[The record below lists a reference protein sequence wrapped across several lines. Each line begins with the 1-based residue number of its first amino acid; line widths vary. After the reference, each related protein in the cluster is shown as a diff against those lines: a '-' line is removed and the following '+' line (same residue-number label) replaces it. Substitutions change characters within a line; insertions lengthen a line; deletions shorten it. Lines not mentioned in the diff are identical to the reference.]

1 MPSALICAERIR
13 LHQPA
18 TDKDSAIRAAGQLLA
33 DSGCIDPAYIDS
45 LLRRETVAN
54 TFLGHGVAIPHGM
67 GEDRHLI
74 RQTGIAVLQFPEGL
88 EWHPGQTTHLVF
100 AIAAQSDE
108 HIALLRRL
116 TRLLNDEVRLHQLF
130 TTQNAE
136 DIVTALSSDAPA
148 PAASAP
154 GTDLAEQR
162 TLTLE
167 YPSGLHARPA
177 AQWVETARR
186 FAARIQVRHGDE
198 TADAKNLVALL
209 QLGLAAG
216 ARLTLSAEGSDAG
229 AALDALQQTI
239 RGLTAQEHAQAARD
253 TQAARTR
260 QTAHGWQADT
270 ALPAIGGIAAS
281 PGLAIGTVH
290 VLQHGAATVPDH
302 PVALTTG
309 GDLLDRALA
318 TTRAELAALARD
330 TAARLG
336 EAEAGIFKAH
346 AELLGDTDLMT
357 LTCQAMVE
365 GHGVAWS
372 WHQAV
377 ERLAERLAALG
388 NPLLAAR
395 AADLRDVGRRVL
407 GHIDPTL
414 RTAAQ
419 ALPDTPCILVAADL
433 SPSDTAALDTQRI
446 IGIVTAQGG
455 PTSHTAILTRT
466 LGIPAVVA
474 AGPAVLDVAPGTQA
488 IVDGTGG
495 RLVLDPDA
503 ASIASARAWL
513 QDEAAR
519 TQREQA
525 ERGQPART
533 RDGHTVEIAANVN
546 LPAQA
551 TEALALGAEGV
562 GLMRT
567 EFLFLERDH
576 TPDEDAQY
584 AVYADMLRALDGRPL
599 IVRTLDI
606 GGDKQVPHL
615 NLPREENPFLGVR
628 GARLL
633 LRRPDLME
641 PQLRALYRA
650 ARDAG
655 DAGDGGGDG
664 SALSIMFP
672 MITALDEVIALRAA
686 CERIRAEVGAPAVP
700 LGIMVEVPA
709 AALLADRLAEHV
721 DFFSIGTNDLTQY
734 TLAIDRQHPDLAAE
748 ADSLHPAVL
757 RLIRQ
762 TVEGAAQHGRWV
774 GVCGGLAG
782 DPFGALLLTGLGVHE
797 LSMSPRDIAAVKA
810 RLRETHFTALSALA
824 DRALACASA
833 ADVRALETTLPAQTT
848 GKEMAA
854 V

>member
-1 MPSALICAERIR
+1 MPSPLICAERIR
-13 LHQPA
+13 LQQRA
-18 TDKDSAIRAAGQLLA
+18 TDKTSAIRAAGRLLA
-33 DSGCIDPAYIDS
+33 DTGCIDPAYIDS

-74 RQTGIAVLQFPEGL
+74 RQTGIAVLQFPDGL

-108 HIALLRRL
+108 HITLLRRL
-116 TRLLNDEVRLHQLF
+116 TRLLNDDARLRQLF
-130 TTQNAE
+130 ATQRAE
-136 DIVTALSSDAPA
+136 DIVAALSQDAPA

-154 GTDLAEQR
+154 GGDLAER
-162 TLTLE
+162 LALTLD

-186 FAARIQVRHGDE
+186 FAARVQVRHGAE

-216 ARLTLSAEGSDAG
+216 AALTLSAEGPDAR
-229 AALDALQQTI
+229 AALTALQHTI
-239 RGLTAQEHAQAARD
+239 RSLTAQERAQAARD

-260 QTAHGWQADT
+260 QIARGWQPAAD
-270 ALPAIGGIAAS
+270 LPAIGGIGAS

-290 VLQHGAATVPDH
+290 VMQPGVSTVPDH
-302 PVALTTG
+302 PVPLAAG

-318 TTRAELAALARD
+318 DTRAELAELARD

-336 EAEAGIFKAH
+336 EAEAGIFKAQ

-372 WHQAV
+372 WHHAV

-407 GHIDPTL
+407 GHLDPAL
-414 RTAAQ
+414 RGTAQ
-419 ALPDTPCILVAADL
+419 ALPDGPCILVAQDL
-433 SPSDTAALDTQRI
+433 SPSDTAALDTRRI
-446 IGIVTAQGG
+446 AGIVTAQGG

-474 AGPAVLDVAPGTQA
+474 AGPAVLDVASGTQA
-488 IVDGTGG
+488 IVDGSSGQ
-495 RLVLDPDA
+495 LYLDPDA
-503 ASIASARAWL
+503 AAVASAEAWL
-513 QDEAAR
+513 REDAAR
-519 TQREQA
+519 AQREQA
-525 ERGQPART
+525 ERGLPART
-533 RDGHTVEIAANVN
+533 RDGHAVEIAANVN

-551 TEALALGAEGV
+551 IEAVTLGAEGV

-576 TPDEDAQY
+576 APDEDAQHE
-584 AVYADMLRALDGRPL
+584 VYAAMLAALGGRPL

-606 GGDKQVPHL
+606 GGDKQVPYL
-615 NLPREENPFLGVR
+615 NLPKEENPFLGVR

-633 LRRPDLME
+633 LRRPDLLE

-650 ARDAG
+650 AC
-655 DAGDGGGDG
+655 GGGP
-664 SALSIMFP
+664 LSIMFP
-672 MITALDEVIALRAA
+672 MITSLDEVIALRAA
-686 CERIRAEVGAPAVP
+686 CERIRAELGAPAVP

-709 AALLADRLAEHV
+709 AALLADQLAEHV

-757 RLIRQ
+757 RLIQ
-762 TVEGAAQHGRWV
+762 LTVQGAARRGRWV

-797 LSMSPRDIAAVKA
+797 LSMSPRDIPAVKA
-810 RLRETHFTALSALA
+810 RLRDAHVGQLTELA
-824 DRALACASA
+824 GQALACASA
-833 ADVRALETTLPAQTT
+833 EDVRALEATLPAHRAGT
-848 GKEMAA
+848 EMAA
-854 V
+854 A

>member
-1 MPSALICAERIR
+1 MATALICAERIR
-13 LHQPA
+13 LQQRA
-18 TDKDSAIRAAGQLLA
+18 TNKEGAIRAAGQLLA

-74 RQTGIAVLQFPEGL
+74 RQTGIAVLQFPDGL

-108 HIALLRRL
+108 HIVLLRRL
-116 TRLLNDEVRLHQLF
+116 TRLLNDDARLRQLF
-130 TTQNAE
+130 TTQDAE
-136 DIVTALSSDAPA
+136 DIVAALSSDAPA

-162 TLTLE
+162 ALTLE

-209 QLGLAAG
+209 QLGLAVG
-216 ARLTLSAEGSDAG
+216 AKLTLSAQGADAG

-239 RGLTAQEHAQAARD
+239 RGLVAQERAQAVRD
-253 TQAARTR
+253 AQAARTR
-260 QTAHGWQADT
+260 QSAHGWQADV
-270 ALPAIGGIAAS
+270 ALPAIGGIGAS
-281 PGLAIGTVH
+281 PGLAIGPVH
-290 VLQHGAATVPDH
+290 VLQHGAAAVPDH

-309 GDLLDRALA
+309 GDLLDKALA
-318 TTRAELAALARD
+318 DTRAELAALAQD

-336 EAEAGIFKAH
+336 EAEAGIFKAQ

-372 WHQAV
+372 WHHAV

-407 GHIDPTL
+407 GHLDPSL

-419 ALPDTPCILVAADL
+419 TLPDTPCILVAADL
-433 SPSDTAALDTQRI
+433 SPSDTAALDTRRI
-446 IGIVTAQGG
+446 LGIVTAQGG

-503 ASIASARAWL
+503 ASIASARRWL
-513 QDEAAR
+513 DEEAAR
-519 TQREQA
+519 AQREQA
-525 ERGQPART
+525 ERSLPART
-533 RDGHTVEIAANVN
+533 RDGYTVEIAANVN

-551 TEALALGAEGV
+551 AEAITLGAEGV

-576 TPDEDAQY
+576 TPDEDTQY
-584 AVYADMLRALDGRPL
+584 AVYADMLKALDGRPL

-615 NLPREENPFLGVR
+615 NLPTEENPFLGVR

-655 DAGDGGGDG
+655 SGN
-664 SALSIMFP
+664 ALSIMFP
-672 MITALDEVIALRAA
+672 MITSMDEVMALRAA

-757 RLIRQ
+757 RLIQQ
-762 TVEGAAQHGRWV
+762 TVQGAQRHNRWV

-782 DPFGALLLTGLGVHE
+782 DPFGALLLGGLGVNE
-797 LSMSPRDIAAVKA
+797 LSMSPRDIPAVKA
-810 RLRETHFTALSALA
+810 RLRAAERSALA
-824 DRALACASA
+824 ELAGRALACASA
-833 ADVRALETTLPAQTT
+833 QEVRTLESALAVAAN
-848 GKEMAA
+848 GKELVTA
-854 V
+854 

>member
-1 MPSALICAERIR
+1 M
-13 LHQPA
+13 
-18 TDKDSAIRAAGQLLA
+18 
-33 DSGCIDPAYIDS
+33 
-45 LLRRETVAN
+45 AN

-74 RQTGIAVLQFPEGL
+74 RQTGIAVLQFPDGL

-108 HIALLRRL
+108 HITLLRRL
-116 TRLLNDEVRLHQLF
+116 TRLLNDDARLRQLF
-130 TTQNAE
+130 STQRAE
-136 DIVTALSSDAPA
+136 DIVAALSQDAPA

-154 GTDLAEQR
+154 GGDLAER
-162 TLTLE
+162 LALTLD

-186 FAARIQVRHGDE
+186 FAARVQVRHGAE

-216 ARLTLSAEGSDAG
+216 AALTLSAEGPDAR
-229 AALDALQQTI
+229 AALTALQHTI
-239 RGLTAQEHAQAARD
+239 RSLTAQECAQAARD

-260 QTAHGWQADT
+260 QIARGWQPAAD
-270 ALPAIGGIAAS
+270 LPAIGGIGAS

-290 VLQHGAATVPDH
+290 VMQPGVSAIPDH
-302 PVALTTG
+302 PVPLATG

-318 TTRAELAALARD
+318 DTRAELAALARD

-336 EAEAGIFKAH
+336 EAEAGIFKAQ

-372 WHQAV
+372 WHHAV

-407 GHIDPTL
+407 GHLDPAL
-414 RTAAQ
+414 RGTAQ
-419 ALPDTPCILVAADL
+419 ALPDGPCILVAQDL
-433 SPSDTAALDTQRI
+433 SPSDTAALDTRRI
-446 IGIVTAQGG
+446 AGIVTAQGG

-474 AGPAVLDVAPGTQA
+474 AGPAVLDVASGTQA
-488 IVDGTGG
+488 IVDGSGG
-495 RLVLDPDA
+495 QLYLDPDA
-503 ASIASARAWL
+503 AAVAGAEAWLREDAARA
-513 QDEAAR
+513 
-519 TQREQA
+519 QREQA
-525 ERGQPART
+525 ERGLPART
-533 RDGHTVEIAANVN
+533 RDGHAVEIAANVN

-551 TEALALGAEGV
+551 IEAVTLGAEGV

-576 TPDEDAQY
+576 APDEDAQHE
-584 AVYADMLRALDGRPL
+584 VYAAMLGALGGRPL

-615 NLPREENPFLGVR
+615 NLPKEENPFLGVR

-650 ARDAG
+650 AC
-655 DAGDGGGDG
+655 GGGP
-664 SALSIMFP
+664 LSIMFP
-672 MITALDEVIALRAA
+672 MITSLGEVIALRAA
-686 CERIRAEVGAPAVP
+686 CERIRAELDAPAVP

-709 AALLADRLAEHV
+709 AALLADQLAEHV

-757 RLIRQ
+757 RLIQ
-762 TVEGAAQHGRWV
+762 LTVQGAARHGRWV

-797 LSMSPRDIAAVKA
+797 LSMSPRDIPAVKA
-810 RLRETHFTALSALA
+810 RLRDAHVRQLTELA
-824 DRALACASA
+824 GQALACASA
-833 ADVRALETTLPAQTT
+833 EDVRALEATLPAHRAGT
-848 GKEMAA
+848 EMAA
-854 V
+854 A

>member
-1 MPSALICAERIR
+1 MPSPLICAERIR
-13 LHQPA
+13 LQQRA
-18 TDKDSAIRAAGQLLA
+18 TDKTSAIRAAGRLLA
-33 DSGCIDPAYIDS
+33 DTGCIDPAYIDS

-74 RQTGIAVLQFPEGL
+74 RQTGIAVLQFPDGL

-108 HIALLRRL
+108 HITLLRRL
-116 TRLLNDEVRLHQLF
+116 TRLLNDDARLRQLF
-130 TTQNAE
+130 STQRAE
-136 DIVTALSSDAPA
+136 DIVAALSQDAPA

-154 GTDLAEQR
+154 GGDLAER
-162 TLTLE
+162 LALTLN

-186 FAARIQVRHGDE
+186 FAARVQVRHGAE

-216 ARLTLSAEGSDAG
+216 AALTLSAEGPDAR
-229 AALDALQQTI
+229 AALTALQHTI
-239 RGLTAQEHAQAARD
+239 RSLTAQERAQAARD

-260 QTAHGWQADT
+260 QIARGWQPAAD
-270 ALPAIGGIAAS
+270 LPAIGGIGAS

-290 VLQHGAATVPDH
+290 VMQPGVSAIPDH
-302 PVALTTG
+302 PVPLATG

-318 TTRAELAALARD
+318 DTRAELAALARD

-336 EAEAGIFKAH
+336 EAEAGIFKAQ

-372 WHQAV
+372 WHHAV

-407 GHIDPTL
+407 GHLDPAL
-414 RTAAQ
+414 RGTAQ
-419 ALPDTPCILVAADL
+419 ALPDGPCILVAQDL
-433 SPSDTAALDTQRI
+433 SPSDTAALDTRRI
-446 IGIVTAQGG
+446 AGIVTAQGG

-474 AGPAVLDVAPGTQA
+474 AGPAVLDVASGTQA
-488 IVDGTGG
+488 IVDGSGG
-495 RLVLDPDA
+495 QLYLDPDA
-503 ASIASARAWL
+503 AAVAGAEAWLREDAARA
-513 QDEAAR
+513 
-519 TQREQA
+519 QREQA
-525 ERGQPART
+525 ERGLPART
-533 RDGHTVEIAANVN
+533 RDGHAVEIAANVN

-551 TEALALGAEGV
+551 IEAVTLGAEGV

-576 TPDEDAQY
+576 APDEDAQHE
-584 AVYADMLRALDGRPL
+584 VYAAMLGALGGRPL

-615 NLPREENPFLGVR
+615 NLPKEENPFLGVR

-650 ARDAG
+650 AS
-655 DAGDGGGDG
+655 GGGP
-664 SALSIMFP
+664 LSIMFP
-672 MITALDEVIALRAA
+672 MITSLGEVIALRAA
-686 CERIRAEVGAPAVP
+686 CERIRAELDAPAVP

-709 AALLADRLAEHV
+709 AALLADQLAEHV

-757 RLIRQ
+757 RLIQ
-762 TVEGAAQHGRWV
+762 LTVQGAARHGRWV

-797 LSMSPRDIAAVKA
+797 LSMSPRDIPAVKA
-810 RLRETHFTALSALA
+810 RLRDAHVRQLTELA
-824 DRALACASA
+824 GQALACASA
-833 ADVRALETTLPAQTT
+833 EDVRALEATLPAHRAGT
-848 GKEMAA
+848 EMAA
-854 V
+854 A

>member
-1 MPSALICAERIR
+1 MPSPLICAERIR
-13 LHQPA
+13 LQQRA
-18 TDKDSAIRAAGQLLA
+18 TDKTGAIRAAGQLLA
-33 DSGCIDPAYIDS
+33 DTGCIDPAYIDS

-74 RQTGIAVLQFPEGL
+74 RQTGIAVLQFPDGL
-88 EWHPGQTTHLVF
+88 EWHPGQTTYLVF

-108 HIALLRRL
+108 HITLLRRL
-116 TRLLNDEVRLHQLF
+116 TRLLNDDARLRQLF
-130 TTQNAE
+130 STQRAE
-136 DIVTALSSDAPA
+136 DIVAALSQDAPA

-154 GTDLAEQR
+154 GGDLAEQL
-162 TLTLE
+162 TLTLD

-186 FAARIQVRHGDE
+186 FAARVRVRHGAE

-216 ARLTLSAEGSDAG
+216 AALTLSAEGPDAR
-229 AALDALQQTI
+229 AALEALQHTI
-239 RGLTAQEHAQAARD
+239 RNLTAQERAQATRD

-260 QTAHGWQADT
+260 QVARSWQPAAD
-270 ALPAIGGIAAS
+270 LPAIGGIGAS

-290 VLQHGAATVPDH
+290 VMQPGISAVPDH
-302 PVALTTG
+302 PVPLAAG

-318 TTRAELAALARD
+318 GTHAELAALARD

-336 EAEAGIFKAH
+336 DAEAGIFKAQ

-372 WHQAV
+372 WHHAV

-407 GHIDPTL
+407 GHLDPAL
-414 RTAAQ
+414 RGAAQ
-419 ALPDTPCILVAADL
+419 TLPDGPCILVAQDL
-433 SPSDTAALDTQRI
+433 SPSDTAALDTRRI
-446 IGIVTAQGG
+446 AGIVTAQGG

-474 AGPAVLDVAPGTQA
+474 AGPAVLDVASGTQA
-488 IVDGTGG
+488 IVDGIGG
-495 RLVLDPDA
+495 QLYLDPDA
-503 ASIASARAWL
+503 ASIAGANDWL
-513 QDEAAR
+513 REEAAR
-519 TQREQA
+519 AQREQA
-525 ERGQPART
+525 ERGLPART

-546 LPAQA
+546 QPAQA
-551 TEALALGAEGV
+551 VEAVTLGAEGV

-576 TPDEDAQY
+576 APDEGEQY
-584 AVYADMLRALDGRPL
+584 DVYAAMLDALGGRPL
-599 IVRTLDI
+599 IVRALDI

-615 NLPREENPFLGVR
+615 DLPKEENPFLGVR

-650 ARDAG
+650 A
-655 DAGDGGGDG
+655 G
-664 SALSIMFP
+664 SGRPLSIMFP
-672 MITALDEVIALRAA
+672 MITSLDEVIALRAA
-686 CERIRAEVGAPAVP
+686 CERIRAELGAPAVP
-700 LGIMVEVPA
+700 LGIMVEVPS

-757 RLIRQ
+757 RLIQ
-762 TVEGAAQHGRWV
+762 LTVQGAARHGRWV

-797 LSMSPRDIAAVKA
+797 LSMSPRDIPAVKA
-810 RLRETHFTALSALA
+810 RLREAHVRQLTELA
-824 DRALACASA
+824 GQALACASA
-833 ADVRALETTLPAQTT
+833 EDVRALEATLPAHRT
-848 GKEMAA
+848 GKEMAVA
-854 V
+854 

>member
-1 MPSALICAERIR
+1 MPSPLICAERIR
-13 LHQPA
+13 LQQRA
-18 TDKDSAIRAAGQLLA
+18 TDKTSAIRAAGRLLA
-33 DSGCIDPAYIDS
+33 DTGCIDPAYIDS

-74 RQTGIAVLQFPEGL
+74 RQTGIAVLQFPDGL

-108 HIALLRRL
+108 HITLLRRL
-116 TRLLNDEVRLHQLF
+116 TRLLNDDARLRQLF
-130 TTQNAE
+130 STQRAE
-136 DIVTALSSDAPA
+136 DIVAALSQDAPA

-154 GTDLAEQR
+154 GGDLAER
-162 TLTLE
+162 LALTLD

-186 FAARIQVRHGDE
+186 FAARVQVRHGAE

-216 ARLTLSAEGSDAG
+216 AALTLSAEGPDAR
-229 AALDALQQTI
+229 AALTALQHTI
-239 RGLTAQEHAQAARD
+239 RSLTAQERAQAARD

-260 QTAHGWQADT
+260 QIARGWQPAAD
-270 ALPAIGGIAAS
+270 LPAIGGIGAS

-290 VLQHGAATVPDH
+290 VMQPGVSAIPDH
-302 PVALTTG
+302 PVPLATG

-318 TTRAELAALARD
+318 DTRAELAALARD

-336 EAEAGIFKAH
+336 EAEAGIFKAQ

-372 WHQAV
+372 WHHAV

-407 GHIDPTL
+407 GHLDPAL
-414 RTAAQ
+414 RGTAQ
-419 ALPDTPCILVAADL
+419 ALPDGPCILVAQDL
-433 SPSDTAALDTQRI
+433 SPSDTAALDTRRI
-446 IGIVTAQGG
+446 AGIVTAQGG

-466 LGIPAVVA
+466 RGIPAVVA
-474 AGPAVLDVAPGTQA
+474 AGPAVLDVASGTQA
-488 IVDGTGG
+488 IVDGSGG
-495 RLVLDPDA
+495 QLYLDPDA
-503 ASIASARAWL
+503 AAVAGAEAWLREDAARA
-513 QDEAAR
+513 
-519 TQREQA
+519 QREQA
-525 ERGQPART
+525 ERGLPART
-533 RDGHTVEIAANVN
+533 RDGHAVEIAANVN

-551 TEALALGAEGV
+551 IEAVTLGAEGV

-576 TPDEDAQY
+576 APDEDAQHE
-584 AVYADMLRALDGRPL
+584 VYAAMLGALGGRPL

-615 NLPREENPFLGVR
+615 NLPKEENPFLGVR

-650 ARDAG
+650 AC
-655 DAGDGGGDG
+655 GGGP
-664 SALSIMFP
+664 LSIMFP
-672 MITALDEVIALRAA
+672 MITSLGEVIALRAA
-686 CERIRAEVGAPAVP
+686 CERIRAELDAPAVP

-709 AALLADRLAEHV
+709 AALLADQLAEHV

-757 RLIRQ
+757 RLIQ
-762 TVEGAAQHGRWV
+762 LTVQGAARHGRWV

-797 LSMSPRDIAAVKA
+797 LSMSPRDIPAVKA
-810 RLRETHFTALSALA
+810 RLRDAHVRQLTELA
-824 DRALACASA
+824 GQALACASA
-833 ADVRALETTLPAQTT
+833 EDVRALEATLPAHRAGT
-848 GKEMAA
+848 EMAA
-854 V
+854 A

>member
-1 MPSALICAERIR
+1 MPSPLICAERIR
-13 LHQPA
+13 LQQRA
-18 TDKDSAIRAAGQLLA
+18 TDKTSAIRAAGRLLA
-33 DSGCIDPAYIDS
+33 DTGCIDPAYIDS

-67 GEDRHLI
+67 SEDRHLI
-74 RQTGIAVLQFPEGL
+74 RQTGIAVLQFPDGL

-108 HIALLRRL
+108 HITLLRRL
-116 TRLLNDEVRLHQLF
+116 TRLLNDDARLHQLF
-130 TTQNAE
+130 ATQRAE
-136 DIVTALSSDAPA
+136 DIVAALSQDAPA
-148 PAASAP
+148 PAASAL
-154 GTDLAEQR
+154 GGDLAER
-162 TLTLE
+162 LALTLD

-186 FAARIQVRHGDE
+186 FAARVQVRHGAE

-216 ARLTLSAEGSDAG
+216 AALTLSAEGPDAR
-229 AALDALQQTI
+229 AALTALQHTI
-239 RGLTAQEHAQAARD
+239 RSLTAQERAQAARD

-260 QTAHGWQADT
+260 QIARGWQPAAD
-270 ALPAIGGIAAS
+270 LPAIGGIGAS
-281 PGLAIGTVH
+281 PGLAIGIVH
-290 VLQHGAATVPDH
+290 VVQPGVSAVPDH
-302 PVALTTG
+302 PVPLAAG

-318 TTRAELAALARD
+318 DTRAELAELARD

-336 EAEAGIFKAH
+336 EAEAGIFKAQ

-365 GHGVAWS
+365 GRGVAWS
-372 WHQAV
+372 WHHAV

-407 GHIDPTL
+407 GHLDPAL
-414 RTAAQ
+414 RGTAQ
-419 ALPDTPCILVAADL
+419 ALPDGPCILVAQDL
-433 SPSDTAALDTQRI
+433 SPSDTAALDTRRI
-446 IGIVTAQGG
+446 AGIVTAQGG

-474 AGPAVLDVAPGTQA
+474 AGPAVLDVASGTQA
-488 IVDGTGG
+488 IVDGSSGQ
-495 RLVLDPDA
+495 LYLDPDA
-503 ASIASARAWL
+503 AAVASAEAWL
-513 QDEAAR
+513 REDAAR
-519 TQREQA
+519 AQREQA
-525 ERGQPART
+525 ERGLPART
-533 RDGHTVEIAANVN
+533 RDGHAVEIAANVN

-551 TEALALGAEGV
+551 IEAVTLGAEGV

-576 TPDEDAQY
+576 APDEDAQHE
-584 AVYADMLRALDGRPL
+584 VYAAMLAALGGRPL

-606 GGDKQVPHL
+606 GGDKQVPYL
-615 NLPREENPFLGVR
+615 NLPKEENPFLGVR

-633 LRRPDLME
+633 LRRPDLLE

-650 ARDAG
+650 AC
-655 DAGDGGGDG
+655 GGGP
-664 SALSIMFP
+664 LSIMFP
-672 MITALDEVIALRAA
+672 MITSLDEGIALRAA
-686 CERIRAEVGAPAVP
+686 CERIRAELDAPAVP

-709 AALLADRLAEHV
+709 AALLADQLAEHV

-757 RLIRQ
+757 RLIQ
-762 TVEGAAQHGRWV
+762 LTVQGAARRGRWV

-797 LSMSPRDIAAVKA
+797 LSMSPRDIPAVKA
-810 RLRETHFTALSALA
+810 RLRDAHVGQLTELA
-824 DRALACASA
+824 GQALACASA
-833 ADVRALETTLPAQTT
+833 EDVRALEATLPAHRAGT
-848 GKEMAA
+848 EMAA
-854 V
+854 A

>member
-1 MPSALICAERIR
+1 MPSPLICAERIR
-13 LHQPA
+13 LQQRA
-18 TDKDSAIRAAGQLLA
+18 TDKTSAIRAAGRLLA
-33 DSGCIDPAYIDS
+33 DTGCIDPAYIDS

-74 RQTGIAVLQFPEGL
+74 RQTGIAVLQFPDGL

-108 HIALLRRL
+108 HITLLRRL
-116 TRLLNDEVRLHQLF
+116 TRLLNDDARLRQLF
-130 TTQNAE
+130 ATQRAE
-136 DIVTALSSDAPA
+136 DIVAALSQDAPA

-154 GTDLAEQR
+154 GGDLAER
-162 TLTLE
+162 LALTLD

-186 FAARIQVRHGDE
+186 FAARVQVRHGAE

-216 ARLTLSAEGSDAG
+216 AALTLSAEGPDAR
-229 AALDALQQTI
+229 AALTALQHTI
-239 RGLTAQEHAQAARD
+239 RSLTAQERAQAARD

-260 QTAHGWQADT
+260 QIARGWQPAAD
-270 ALPAIGGIAAS
+270 LPAIGGIGAS

-290 VLQHGAATVPDH
+290 VMQPGVSAVPDH
-302 PVALTTG
+302 PVPLAAG

-318 TTRAELAALARD
+318 DTRAELAELARD

-336 EAEAGIFKAH
+336 EAEAGIFKAQ

-372 WHQAV
+372 WHHAV

-407 GHIDPTL
+407 GHLDPAL
-414 RTAAQ
+414 RGTAQ
-419 ALPDTPCILVAADL
+419 ALPDGPCILVAQDL
-433 SPSDTAALDTQRI
+433 SPSDTAALDTRRI
-446 IGIVTAQGG
+446 AGIVTAQGG

-474 AGPAVLDVAPGTQA
+474 AGPAVLDVASGTQA
-488 IVDGTGG
+488 IVDGSGG
-495 RLVLDPDA
+495 QLYLDPDA
-503 ASIASARAWL
+503 AAIAGAEAWLREDAARA
-513 QDEAAR
+513 
-519 TQREQA
+519 QREQA
-525 ERGQPART
+525 ERGLPART
-533 RDGHTVEIAANVN
+533 RDGHAVEIAANVN

-551 TEALALGAEGV
+551 IEAVTLGAEGV

-576 TPDEDAQY
+576 APDEDAQHE
-584 AVYADMLRALDGRPL
+584 VYAAMLAALGGRPL

-606 GGDKQVPHL
+606 GGDKQVPYL
-615 NLPREENPFLGVR
+615 NLPKEENPFLGVR

-633 LRRPDLME
+633 LRRPDLLE

-650 ARDAG
+650 AC
-655 DAGDGGGDG
+655 GGGP
-664 SALSIMFP
+664 LSIMFP
-672 MITALDEVIALRAA
+672 MITSLDEVIALRAA
-686 CERIRAEVGAPAVP
+686 CERIRAELGAPAVP

-709 AALLADRLAEHV
+709 AALLADQLAEHV

-757 RLIRQ
+757 RLIQ
-762 TVEGAAQHGRWV
+762 LTVQGAARHGRWV

-797 LSMSPRDIAAVKA
+797 LSMSPRDIPAVKA
-810 RLRETHFTALSALA
+810 RLRDAHVGQLTELA
-824 DRALACASA
+824 GRALACASA
-833 ADVRALETTLPAQTT
+833 EDVRALEATLPAHRAGT
-848 GKEMAA
+848 EMAA
-854 V
+854 A

>member
-1 MPSALICAERIR
+1 MPSPLICAERIR
-13 LHQPA
+13 LQQRA
-18 TDKDSAIRAAGQLLA
+18 TDKTSAIRAAGRLLA
-33 DSGCIDPAYIDS
+33 DTGCIDPAYIDS

-74 RQTGIAVLQFPEGL
+74 RQTGIAVLQFPDGL

-108 HIALLRRL
+108 HITLLRRL
-116 TRLLNDEVRLHQLF
+116 TRLLNDDARLRQLF
-130 TTQNAE
+130 ATQRAE
-136 DIVTALSSDAPA
+136 DIVAALSQDAPA
-148 PAASAP
+148 PAASTP
-154 GTDLAEQR
+154 GGDLAER
-162 TLTLE
+162 LALTLD

-186 FAARIQVRHGDE
+186 FAARVQVRHGAE

-216 ARLTLSAEGSDAG
+216 AALTLSAEGPDAR
-229 AALDALQQTI
+229 AALTALQHTI
-239 RGLTAQEHAQAARD
+239 RSLTAQERAQAARD

-260 QTAHGWQADT
+260 QIARGWQPAAD
-270 ALPAIGGIAAS
+270 LPAIGGIGAS
-281 PGLAIGTVH
+281 PGLAIGIVH
-290 VLQHGAATVPDH
+290 VVQPGVSAVPDH
-302 PVALTTG
+302 PVPLAAG

-318 TTRAELAALARD
+318 DTRAELAALARD

-336 EAEAGIFKAH
+336 EAEAGIFKAQ

-372 WHQAV
+372 WHHAV

-407 GHIDPTL
+407 GHLDPAL
-414 RTAAQ
+414 RGTAQ
-419 ALPDTPCILVAADL
+419 ALPDGPCILVAQDL
-433 SPSDTAALDTQRI
+433 SPSDTAALDTRRI
-446 IGIVTAQGG
+446 AGIVTAQGG

-474 AGPAVLDVAPGTQA
+474 AGPAVLDVASGTQA
-488 IVDGTGG
+488 IVDGSSGQ
-495 RLVLDPDA
+495 LYLDPDA
-503 ASIASARAWL
+503 AAVAGAEAWLREDAARA
-513 QDEAAR
+513 
-519 TQREQA
+519 QREQA
-525 ERGQPART
+525 ERGLPART
-533 RDGHTVEIAANVN
+533 RDGHAVEIAANVN

-551 TEALALGAEGV
+551 IEAVTLGAEGV

-576 TPDEDAQY
+576 APDEDAQHE
-584 AVYADMLRALDGRPL
+584 VYAAMLAALGGRPL

-606 GGDKQVPHL
+606 GGDKQVPYL
-615 NLPREENPFLGVR
+615 NLPKEENPFLGVR

-633 LRRPDLME
+633 LRRPDLLE
-641 PQLRALYRA
+641 PQLRSLYRA
-650 ARDAG
+650 AC
-655 DAGDGGGDG
+655 GGGP
-664 SALSIMFP
+664 LSIMFP
-672 MITALDEVIALRAA
+672 MITSLDEVIALRAA
-686 CERIRAEVGAPAVP
+686 CERIRAELGAPAVP

-709 AALLADRLAEHV
+709 AALLADQLAEHV

-757 RLIRQ
+757 RLIQ
-762 TVEGAAQHGRWV
+762 LTVQGAARHGRWV

-797 LSMSPRDIAAVKA
+797 LSMSPRDIPAVKA
-810 RLRETHFTALSALA
+810 RLRDAHVGQLTELA
-824 DRALACASA
+824 GQALACASA
-833 ADVRALETTLPAQTT
+833 EDVRALEATLPAHRAGT
-848 GKEMAA
+848 EMAA
-854 V
+854 A

>member
-1 MPSALICAERIR
+1 MPSPLICAERIR
-13 LHQPA
+13 LQQRA
-18 TDKDSAIRAAGQLLA
+18 TDKTSAIRAAGRLLA
-33 DSGCIDPAYIDS
+33 DTGCIDPAYIDS

-74 RQTGIAVLQFPEGL
+74 RQTGIAVLQFPDGL

-108 HIALLRRL
+108 HITLLRRL
-116 TRLLNDEVRLHQLF
+116 TRLLNDDARLRQLF
-130 TTQNAE
+130 STQRAE
-136 DIVTALSSDAPA
+136 DIVAALSQDAPA

-154 GTDLAEQR
+154 GGDLAER
-162 TLTLE
+162 LALTLD

-186 FAARIQVRHGDE
+186 FAARVQVRHGAE

-216 ARLTLSAEGSDAG
+216 AALTLSAEGPDAR
-229 AALDALQQTI
+229 AALTALQHTI
-239 RGLTAQEHAQAARD
+239 RSLTAQERAQAARD

-260 QTAHGWQADT
+260 QIARGWQPAAD
-270 ALPAIGGIAAS
+270 LPAIGGIGAS

-290 VLQHGAATVPDH
+290 VMQPGVSAIPDH
-302 PVALTTG
+302 PVPLATG

-318 TTRAELAALARD
+318 DTRAELAALARD

-336 EAEAGIFKAH
+336 EAEAGIFKAQ

-372 WHQAV
+372 WHHAV
-377 ERLAERLAALG
+377 ERLAERLAALD

-407 GHIDPTL
+407 GHLDPAL
-414 RTAAQ
+414 RGTAQ
-419 ALPDTPCILVAADL
+419 ALPDGPCILVAQDL
-433 SPSDTAALDTQRI
+433 SPSDTAALDTRRI
-446 IGIVTAQGG
+446 AGIVTAQGG

-474 AGPAVLDVAPGTQA
+474 AGPAVLDVASGTQA
-488 IVDGTGG
+488 IVDGSGG
-495 RLVLDPDA
+495 QLYLDPDA
-503 ASIASARAWL
+503 AAVAGAEAWLREDAARA
-513 QDEAAR
+513 
-519 TQREQA
+519 QREQA
-525 ERGQPART
+525 ERGLPART
-533 RDGHTVEIAANVN
+533 RDGHAVEIAANVN

-551 TEALALGAEGV
+551 IEAVTLGAEGV

-576 TPDEDAQY
+576 APDEDAQHE
-584 AVYADMLRALDGRPL
+584 VYAAMLGALGGRPL

-615 NLPREENPFLGVR
+615 NLPKEENPFLGVR

-650 ARDAG
+650 AC
-655 DAGDGGGDG
+655 GGGP
-664 SALSIMFP
+664 LSIMFP
-672 MITALDEVIALRAA
+672 MITSLGEVIALRAA
-686 CERIRAEVGAPAVP
+686 CERIRAELDAPAVP

-709 AALLADRLAEHV
+709 AALLADQLAEHV

-757 RLIRQ
+757 RLIQ
-762 TVEGAAQHGRWV
+762 LTVQGAARHGRWV

-797 LSMSPRDIAAVKA
+797 LSMSPRDIPAVKA
-810 RLRETHFTALSALA
+810 RLRDAHVRQLTELA
-824 DRALACASA
+824 GQALACASA
-833 ADVRALETTLPAQTT
+833 EDVRALEATLPAHRAGT
-848 GKEMAA
+848 EMAA
-854 V
+854 A

>member
-1 MPSALICAERIR
+1 MASALICAERIR
-13 LHQPA
+13 LQQRA
-18 TDKDSAIRAAGQLLA
+18 TDKESAIRAAGQLLA
-33 DSGCIDPAYIDS
+33 DAGCIDPAYIDS

-74 RQTGIAVLQFPEGL
+74 RQTGIAVLQFPDGL

-108 HIALLRRL
+108 HITLLRRL
-116 TRLLNDEVRLHQLF
+116 TRLLNDDARLRQLF

-136 DIVTALSSDAPA
+136 ELVAALSSDAPA
-148 PAASAP
+148 PAAGTP

-186 FAARIQVRHGDE
+186 FAARVQVRHGDE

-216 ARLTLSAEGSDAG
+216 TKLSLSAEGPDAG
-229 AALDALQQTI
+229 AALDALLQTI
-239 RGLTAQEHAQAARD
+239 RGLTAQERAQAARD

-260 QTAHGWQADT
+260 QTAHGWQADA

-281 PGLAIGTVH
+281 PGLAIGPIH
-290 VLQHGAATVPDH
+290 VLQHGASTVPDH

-309 GDLLDRALA
+309 GDLLDQALA
-318 TTRAELAALARD
+318 STRAELEALARD

-336 EAEAGIFKAH
+336 EAEAGIFKAQ

-377 ERLAERLAALG
+377 ERLAERLGALG

-407 GHIDPTL
+407 GHIDPSL
-414 RTAAQ
+414 RSAAQ
-419 ALPDTPCILVAADL
+419 TLPDTPCILVAADL
-433 SPSDTAALDTQRI
+433 SPSDTAALDTRRI

-474 AGPAVLDVAPGTQA
+474 AGPAVLDVATGTQA
-488 IVDGTGG
+488 IIDGTGG
-495 RLVLDPDA
+495 RLVLDPDD

-513 QDEAAR
+513 QEDAAR
-519 TQREQA
+519 TQREEA
-525 ERGQPART
+525 ERGLPART

-551 TEALALGAEGV
+551 VEALTLGAEGV

-576 TPDEDAQY
+576 APDEDTQY
-584 AVYADMLRALDGRPL
+584 AVYADMLKALGGRPL

-615 NLPREENPFLGVR
+615 NLPTEENPFLGVR

-655 DAGDGGGDG
+655 NTGD
-664 SALSIMFP
+664 SAALSIMFP
-672 MITALDEVIALRAA
+672 MITSLEEVTALRAA
-686 CERIRAEVGAPAVP
+686 CERIRAELDAPAVP

-748 ADSLHPAVL
+748 ADSLHPSVL
-757 RLIRQ
+757 RLIQQ
-762 TVEGAAQHGRWV
+762 TVQGAARHGRWV

-797 LSMSPRDIAAVKA
+797 LSMSPRDIAPVKA
-810 RLRETHFTALSALA
+810 RLREAHARALSQLA
-824 DRALACASA
+824 ERALACASA
-833 ADVRALETTLPAQTT
+833 QEVRALETAFPMQA
-848 GKEMAA
+848 GGEEKAA
-854 V
+854 

>member
-1 MPSALICAERIR
+1 MPSPLICAERIR
-13 LHQPA
+13 LQQRA
-18 TDKDSAIRAAGQLLA
+18 TDKTGAIRAAGQLLA
-33 DSGCIDPAYIDS
+33 DTGCIDPAYIDS

-74 RQTGIAVLQFPEGL
+74 RQTGIAVLQFPDGL

-108 HIALLRRL
+108 HITLLRRL
-116 TRLLNDEVRLHQLF
+116 TRLLNDDARLRQLF
-130 TTQNAE
+130 STQRAE
-136 DIVTALSSDAPA
+136 DIVAALSQDAPA

-154 GTDLAEQR
+154 GGDLAEQL
-162 TLTLE
+162 TLTLD

-186 FAARIQVRHGDE
+186 FAARVRVRHGAE

-216 ARLTLSAEGSDAG
+216 AALTLSAEGPDAR
-229 AALDALQQTI
+229 AALEALQHTI
-239 RGLTAQEHAQAARD
+239 RNLTAQERAQATRD

-260 QTAHGWQADT
+260 QVARSWQPAAD
-270 ALPAIGGIAAS
+270 LPAIGGIGAS

-290 VLQHGAATVPDH
+290 VMQPGISAVPDH
-302 PVALTTG
+302 PVPLAAG

-318 TTRAELAALARD
+318 GTHAELAALARD

-336 EAEAGIFKAH
+336 DAEAGIFKAQ

-372 WHQAV
+372 WHHAV

-407 GHIDPTL
+407 GHLDPAL
-414 RTAAQ
+414 RGAAQ
-419 ALPDTPCILVAADL
+419 TLPDGPCILVAQDL
-433 SPSDTAALDTQRI
+433 SPSDTAALDTRRI
-446 IGIVTAQGG
+446 AGIVTAQGG

-474 AGPAVLDVAPGTQA
+474 AGPAVLDVASGTQA
-488 IVDGTGG
+488 IVDGIGG
-495 RLVLDPDA
+495 QLYLDPDA
-503 ASIASARAWL
+503 ASIAGANDWL
-513 QDEAAR
+513 REEAAR
-519 TQREQA
+519 AQREQA
-525 ERGQPART
+525 ERGLPART

-546 LPAQA
+546 QPAQA
-551 TEALALGAEGV
+551 VEAVTLGAEGV

-576 TPDEDAQY
+576 APDEGEQYDAY
-584 AVYADMLRALDGRPL
+584 AAMLDALGGRPL
-599 IVRTLDI
+599 IVRALDI

-615 NLPREENPFLGVR
+615 DLPKEENPFLGVR

-650 ARDAG
+650 A
-655 DAGDGGGDG
+655 G
-664 SALSIMFP
+664 SGRPLSIMFP
-672 MITALDEVIALRAA
+672 MITSLDEVIALRAA
-686 CERIRAEVGAPAVP
+686 CERIRAELGAPAVP
-700 LGIMVEVPA
+700 LGIMVEVPS

-757 RLIRQ
+757 RLIQ
-762 TVEGAAQHGRWV
+762 LTVQGAARHGRWV

-797 LSMSPRDIAAVKA
+797 LSMSPRDIPAVKA
-810 RLRETHFTALSALA
+810 RLREAHVRQLTELA
-824 DRALACASA
+824 GQALACASA
-833 ADVRALETTLPAQTT
+833 EDVRALEATLPAHRT
-848 GKEMAA
+848 GKEMAVA
-854 V
+854 

>member
-1 MPSALICAERIR
+1 MPSPLICAERIR
-13 LHQPA
+13 LQQRA
-18 TDKDSAIRAAGQLLA
+18 TDKTSAIRAAGRLLA
-33 DSGCIDPAYIDS
+33 DTGCIDPAYIDS

-74 RQTGIAVLQFPEGL
+74 RQTGIAVLQFPDGL

-108 HIALLRRL
+108 HITLLRRL
-116 TRLLNDEVRLHQLF
+116 TRLLNDDARLRQLF
-130 TTQNAE
+130 STQRAE
-136 DIVTALSSDAPA
+136 DIVAALSQDAPA

-154 GTDLAEQR
+154 GGDLAER
-162 TLTLE
+162 LTLTLD

-186 FAARIQVRHGDE
+186 FAARVQVRHGAE

-216 ARLTLSAEGSDAG
+216 AALTLSAEGPDAR
-229 AALDALQQTI
+229 AALTALQHTI
-239 RGLTAQEHAQAARD
+239 RSLTAQERAQAARD

-260 QTAHGWQADT
+260 QIARGWQPAAD
-270 ALPAIGGIAAS
+270 LPAIGGIGAS

-290 VLQHGAATVPDH
+290 VMQPGVSAIPDH
-302 PVALTTG
+302 PVPLATG

-318 TTRAELAALARD
+318 DTRAELAALARD

-336 EAEAGIFKAH
+336 EAEAGIFKAQ

-372 WHQAV
+372 WHHAV

-407 GHIDPTL
+407 GHLDPAL
-414 RTAAQ
+414 RGTAQ
-419 ALPDTPCILVAADL
+419 ALPDGPCILVAQDL
-433 SPSDTAALDTQRI
+433 SPSDTAALDTRRI
-446 IGIVTAQGG
+446 AGIVTAQGG
-455 PTSHTAILTRT
+455 PSSHTAILTRT

-474 AGPAVLDVAPGTQA
+474 AGPAVLDVASGTQA
-488 IVDGTGG
+488 IVDGSGG
-495 RLVLDPDA
+495 QLYLDPDA
-503 ASIASARAWL
+503 AAVAGAEAWL
-513 QDEAAR
+513 QEDAAR
-519 TQREQA
+519 AQREQA
-525 ERGQPART
+525 ERGLPART
-533 RDGHTVEIAANVN
+533 RDGHAVEIAANVN

-551 TEALALGAEGV
+551 IEAVTLGAEGV

-576 TPDEDAQY
+576 APDEDAQHE
-584 AVYADMLRALDGRPL
+584 VYAAMLGALGGRPL

-615 NLPREENPFLGVR
+615 NLPKEENPFLGVR

-650 ARDAG
+650 AS
-655 DAGDGGGDG
+655 GGGP
-664 SALSIMFP
+664 LSIMFP
-672 MITALDEVIALRAA
+672 MITSLGEVIALRTA
-686 CERIRAEVGAPAVP
+686 CERIRAELDAPAVP

-709 AALLADRLAEHV
+709 AALLADQLAEHV

-757 RLIRQ
+757 RLIQ
-762 TVEGAAQHGRWV
+762 LTVQGAARHGRWV

-797 LSMSPRDIAAVKA
+797 LSMSPRDIPAVKA
-810 RLRETHFTALSALA
+810 RLRDAHVRQLTELA
-824 DRALACASA
+824 GQALACASA
-833 ADVRALETTLPAQTT
+833 EDVRALEATLPAHRAGT
-848 GKEMAA
+848 EMAA
-854 V
+854 A

>member
-1 MPSALICAERIR
+1 MASALICAERIR
-13 LHQPA
+13 LHQSA
-18 TDKDSAIRAAGQLLA
+18 TDKNSAIRAAGQLLA
-33 DSGCIDPAYIDS
+33 ESGCIDPAYIDS

-88 EWHPGQTTHLVF
+88 EWHPGQITHLVF

-116 TRLLNDEVRLHQLF
+116 TRLLNDEVRLQQLF
-130 TTQNAE
+130 TTHNAE
-136 DIVTALSSDAPA
+136 DIVAALSSDTPA

-162 TLTLE
+162 TLTLD

-177 AQWVETARR
+177 AQWVEAARR
-186 FAARIQVRHGDE
+186 FAARIQIRHGDE

-209 QLGLAAG
+209 QLGVAAG
-216 ARLTLSAEGSDAG
+216 AKLTLSAEGPDAS
-229 AALDALQQTI
+229 AALDALQHTI
-239 RGLTAQEHAQAARD
+239 RSLTTQERAQAARD
-253 TQAARTR
+253 SQAARTR
-260 QTAHGWQADT
+260 QTAHGWQPDA
-270 ALPAIGGIAAS
+270 ALPAIGGIGAS
-281 PGLAIGTVH
+281 PGLAIGTIH
-290 VLQHGAATVPDH
+290 VLQHGAAVVPDH

-309 GDLLDRALA
+309 GDLLDQALA
-318 TTRAELAALARD
+318 ATHAELAALARD

-336 EAEAGIFKAH
+336 DAEAGIFKAQ

-357 LTCQAMVE
+357 LTCQTMVE

-372 WHQAV
+372 WHHAV

-407 GHIDPTL
+407 GHLDPTL
-414 RTAAQ
+414 RSAAQ

-503 ASIASARAWL
+503 ANIASARAWL
-513 QDEAAR
+513 QEDAAR

-551 TEALALGAEGV
+551 TEAIALGAEGV

-584 AVYADMLRALDGRPL
+584 AVYADMLRALDSHPRRPL

-615 NLPREENPFLGVR
+615 NLPKEENPFLGVR

-650 ARDAG
+650 ARDC
-655 DAGDGGGDG
+655 GDG

-672 MITALDEVIALRAA
+672 MIAGLDEVIALRAA

-762 TVEGAAQHGRWV
+762 TVQGAARHDRWV

-797 LSMSPRDIAAVKA
+797 LSMSPRDIAPVKA
-810 RLRETHFTALSALA
+810 RLRETHFSALSALA
-824 DRALACASA
+824 ERALACASA
-833 ADVRALETTLPAQTT
+833 ADVRALEASLPTQATTS
-848 GKEMAA
+848 KEMAA
-854 V
+854 A

>member
-1 MPSALICAERIR
+1 MPSPLICAERIR
-13 LHQPA
+13 LQQRA
-18 TDKDSAIRAAGQLLA
+18 TDKTSAIRAAGRLLA
-33 DSGCIDPAYIDS
+33 DTGCIDPAYIDS

-74 RQTGIAVLQFPEGL
+74 RQTGIAVLQFPDGL

-108 HIALLRRL
+108 HITLLRRL
-116 TRLLNDEVRLHQLF
+116 TRLLNDDARLRQLF
-130 TTQNAE
+130 STQRAE
-136 DIVTALSSDAPA
+136 DIVAALSQDAPA

-154 GTDLAEQR
+154 GGDLAER
-162 TLTLE
+162 LALTLD

-186 FAARIQVRHGDE
+186 FAARVQVRHGAE

-216 ARLTLSAEGSDAG
+216 AALTLSAEGPDAR
-229 AALDALQQTI
+229 AALTALQHTI
-239 RGLTAQEHAQAARD
+239 RSLTAQECAQAARD

-260 QTAHGWQADT
+260 QIARGWQPAAD
-270 ALPAIGGIAAS
+270 LPAIGGIGAS

-290 VLQHGAATVPDH
+290 VMQPRVSAIPDH
-302 PVALTTG
+302 PVPLATG

-318 TTRAELAALARD
+318 DTRAELAALARD

-336 EAEAGIFKAH
+336 EAEAGIFKAQ

-372 WHQAV
+372 WHHAV

-407 GHIDPTL
+407 GHLDPAL
-414 RTAAQ
+414 RGTAQ
-419 ALPDTPCILVAADL
+419 ALPDGPCILVAQDL
-433 SPSDTAALDTQRI
+433 SPSDTAALDTRRI
-446 IGIVTAQGG
+446 AGIVTAQGG

-474 AGPAVLDVAPGTQA
+474 AGPAVLDVASGTQA
-488 IVDGTGG
+488 IVDGSGG
-495 RLVLDPDA
+495 QRYLDPDSA
-503 ASIASARAWL
+503 PVGGAVARVRGGAARAP
-513 QDEAAR
+513 
-519 TQREQA
+519 REPA
-525 ERGQPART
+525 ERGLPART
-533 RDGHTVEIAANVN
+533 RDGHAVEIAANVN

-551 TEALALGAEGV
+551 IEAVTLGAEGV

-576 TPDEDAQY
+576 APDEDAQHE
-584 AVYADMLRALDGRPL
+584 VYAAMLGALGGRPL

-615 NLPREENPFLGVR
+615 NLPKEENPFLGVR

-650 ARDAG
+650 AC
-655 DAGDGGGDG
+655 GGGP
-664 SALSIMFP
+664 LSIMFP
-672 MITALDEVIALRAA
+672 MITSLGEVIALRAA
-686 CERIRAEVGAPAVP
+686 CERIRAELDAPAVP

-709 AALLADRLAEHV
+709 AALLADQLAEHV

-757 RLIRQ
+757 RLIQ
-762 TVEGAAQHGRWV
+762 LTVQGAARHGRWV

-797 LSMSPRDIAAVKA
+797 LSMSPRDIPAVKA
-810 RLRETHFTALSALA
+810 RLRDAHVRQLTELA
-824 DRALACASA
+824 GQALACASA
-833 ADVRALETTLPAQTT
+833 EDVRALEATLPAHRAGT
-848 GKEMAA
+848 EMAA
-854 V
+854 A

>member
-1 MPSALICAERIR
+1 MPSPLICAERIR
-13 LHQPA
+13 LQQRA
-18 TDKDSAIRAAGQLLA
+18 TDKTSAIRAAGRLLA
-33 DSGCIDPAYIDS
+33 DTGCIDPAYIDS

-74 RQTGIAVLQFPEGL
+74 RQTGIAVLQFPDGL

-108 HIALLRRL
+108 HITLLRRL
-116 TRLLNDEVRLHQLF
+116 TRLLNDDARLRQLF
-130 TTQNAE
+130 ATQRAE
-136 DIVTALSSDAPA
+136 DIVAALSQDAPA

-154 GTDLAEQR
+154 GGDLAER
-162 TLTLE
+162 LALTLD

-186 FAARIQVRHGDE
+186 FAARMQVRHGAE

-216 ARLTLSAEGSDAG
+216 AALTLSAEGPDAR
-229 AALDALQQTI
+229 AALTALQHTI
-239 RGLTAQEHAQAARD
+239 RSLTAQERAQAARD

-260 QTAHGWQADT
+260 QIARGWQPAAD
-270 ALPAIGGIAAS
+270 LPAIGGIGAS
-281 PGLAIGTVH
+281 PGLAIGIVH
-290 VLQHGAATVPDH
+290 VVQPGVSAVPDH
-302 PVALTTG
+302 PVPLAAG

-318 TTRAELAALARD
+318 DTRAELAALARD

-336 EAEAGIFKAH
+336 EAEAGIFKAQT
-346 AELLGDTDLMT
+346 ELLGDTDLMT

-372 WHQAV
+372 WHHAV

-407 GHIDPTL
+407 GHLDPAL
-414 RTAAQ
+414 RGTAQ
-419 ALPDTPCILVAADL
+419 ALPDGPCILVAQDL
-433 SPSDTAALDTQRI
+433 SPSDTAALDTRRI
-446 IGIVTAQGG
+446 AGIVTAQGG

-474 AGPAVLDVAPGTQA
+474 AGPAVLDVASGTQA
-488 IVDGTGG
+488 IVDGSSGQ
-495 RLVLDPDA
+495 LYLDPDA
-503 ASIASARAWL
+503 AAVASAEAWL
-513 QDEAAR
+513 REDAAR
-519 TQREQA
+519 AQREQA
-525 ERGQPART
+525 ERGLPART
-533 RDGHTVEIAANVN
+533 RDGHAVEIAANVN

-551 TEALALGAEGV
+551 IEAITLGAEGV

-576 TPDEDAQY
+576 APDEDAQHE
-584 AVYADMLRALDGRPL
+584 VYAAMLAALGGRPL

-606 GGDKQVPHL
+606 GGDKQVPYL
-615 NLPREENPFLGVR
+615 NLPKEENPFLGVR

-633 LRRPDLME
+633 LRRPDLLE

-650 ARDAG
+650 AC
-655 DAGDGGGDG
+655 GGGP
-664 SALSIMFP
+664 LSIMFP
-672 MITALDEVIALRAA
+672 MITSLDEVIALRAA
-686 CERIRAEVGAPAVP
+686 CERIRAELDAPAVP

-709 AALLADRLAEHV
+709 AALLADQLAEHV

-757 RLIRQ
+757 RLIQ
-762 TVEGAAQHGRWV
+762 LTVQGAARRGRWV

-797 LSMSPRDIAAVKA
+797 LSMSPRDIPAVKA
-810 RLRETHFTALSALA
+810 RLRDAHVGQLTELA
-824 DRALACASA
+824 GQALACASA
-833 ADVRALETTLPAQTT
+833 EDVRALEATLPAHRAGT
-848 GKEMAA
+848 EMAA
-854 V
+854 A

>member
-1 MPSALICAERIR
+1 MPSPLICAERIR
-13 LHQPA
+13 LQQRA
-18 TDKDSAIRAAGQLLA
+18 TDKTSAIRAAGRLLA
-33 DSGCIDPAYIDS
+33 DTGCIDPAYIDS

-74 RQTGIAVLQFPEGL
+74 RQTGIAVLQFPDGL

-108 HIALLRRL
+108 HITLLRRL
-116 TRLLNDEVRLHQLF
+116 TRLLNDDARLRQLF
-130 TTQNAE
+130 ATQRAE
-136 DIVTALSSDAPA
+136 DIVAALSQDAPA

-154 GTDLAEQR
+154 GGDLAER
-162 TLTLE
+162 LALTLD

-186 FAARIQVRHGDE
+186 FAARVQVRHGAE

-216 ARLTLSAEGSDAG
+216 AALTLSAEGPDAR
-229 AALDALQQTI
+229 AALTALQHTI
-239 RGLTAQEHAQAARD
+239 RSLTAQERAQAARD

-260 QTAHGWQADT
+260 QIARGWQPAAD
-270 ALPAIGGIAAS
+270 LPAIGGIGAS
-281 PGLAIGTVH
+281 PGLAIGAVH
-290 VLQHGAATVPDH
+290 VMQPGVSAIPDH
-302 PVALTTG
+302 PVPLAAG

-318 TTRAELAALARD
+318 DTRAELAELARD

-336 EAEAGIFKAH
+336 EAEAGIFKAQ

-372 WHQAV
+372 WHHAV

-395 AADLRDVGRRVL
+395 AADLRDVGLRVL
-407 GHIDPTL
+407 GHLDPAL
-414 RTAAQ
+414 RGTAQ
-419 ALPDTPCILVAADL
+419 ALPDGPCILVAQDL
-433 SPSDTAALDTQRI
+433 SPSDTAALDTRRI
-446 IGIVTAQGG
+446 AGIVTAQGG

-474 AGPAVLDVAPGTQA
+474 AGPAVLDVASGTQA
-488 IVDGTGG
+488 IVDGSGG
-495 RLVLDPDA
+495 QLYLDPDA
-503 ASIASARAWL
+503 AAIAGAEAWLREDAARA
-513 QDEAAR
+513 
-519 TQREQA
+519 QREQA
-525 ERGQPART
+525 ERGLPART
-533 RDGHTVEIAANVN
+533 RDGHALEIAANVN

-551 TEALALGAEGV
+551 IEAVTLGAEGV

-576 TPDEDAQY
+576 APDEDAQHE
-584 AVYADMLRALDGRPL
+584 VYAAMLAALGGRPL

-606 GGDKQVPHL
+606 GGDKQVPYL
-615 NLPREENPFLGVR
+615 NLPKEENPFLGVR

-650 ARDAG
+650 AR
-655 DAGDGGGDG
+655 GGGP
-664 SALSIMFP
+664 LSIMFP
-672 MITALDEVIALRAA
+672 MITSLDEVIALRAA
-686 CERIRAEVGAPAVP
+686 CERIRAELGAPAVP

-709 AALLADRLAEHV
+709 AALLADQLAEHV

-757 RLIRQ
+757 RLIQ
-762 TVEGAAQHGRWV
+762 LTVQGAARHGRWV

-797 LSMSPRDIAAVKA
+797 LSMSPRDIPAVKA
-810 RLRETHFTALSALA
+810 RLRDAHVGQLTELA
-824 DRALACASA
+824 GQALACASA
-833 ADVRALETTLPAQTT
+833 KDVRALEATLPAHRT
-848 GKEMAA
+848 GTEMAA
-854 V
+854 A

>member
-1 MPSALICAERIR
+1 MASALICAERIR
-13 LHQPA
+13 LQQRA
-18 TDKDSAIRAAGQLLA
+18 TDKESAIRAAGQLLA

-74 RQTGIAVLQFPEGL
+74 RETGIAVLQFPDGL

-108 HIALLRRL
+108 HITLLRRL
-116 TRLLNDEVRLHQLF
+116 TRLLNDDVRLRALF
-130 TTQNAE
+130 TTQAAE
-136 DIVTALSSDAPA
+136 DIVAALSSDAPA
-148 PAASAP
+148 PAASVP

-162 TLTLE
+162 TLTLD

-177 AQWVETARR
+177 AQWVEAARR
-186 FAARIQVRHGDE
+186 FAARVQVRHGDE

-209 QLGLAAG
+209 QLGLAQG
-216 ARLTLSAEGSDAG
+216 AKLTLSAEGPDAG

-239 RGLTAQEHAQAARD
+239 RGLTAQERAQAARD

-260 QTAHGWQADT
+260 QTAHGWQADA
-270 ALPAIGGIAAS
+270 ALPAIGGIGAS
-281 PGLAIGTVH
+281 PGLAIGAIH
-290 VLQHGAATVPDH
+290 VLQHGAAAVPDH

-309 GDLLDRALA
+309 GDLLDQALA
-318 TTRAELAALARD
+318 NTRAELAELARD
-330 TAARLG
+330 TAARIG
-336 EAEAGIFKAH
+336 EAEAEAGIFKAQ

-407 GHIDPTL
+407 GHIDPSL
-414 RTAAQ
+414 RNAAQ

-433 SPSDTAALDTQRI
+433 SPSDTAALDTRRI
-446 IGIVTAQGG
+446 LGIVTAQGG

-513 QDEAAR
+513 QEESAR
-519 TQREQA
+519 AQREQA
-525 ERGQPART
+525 ERSLPART
-533 RDGHTVEIAANVN
+533 RDGRTVEIAANVN

-551 TEALALGAEGV
+551 AEAITLGAEGV

-576 TPDEDAQY
+576 APDEDAQY

-615 NLPREENPFLGVR
+615 NLPTEDNPFLGVR

-650 ARDAG
+650 AHDTPNN
-655 DAGDGGGDG
+655 
-664 SALSIMFP
+664 ALSIMFP
-672 MITALDEVIALRAA
+672 MITSLEEVSALRAA

-757 RLIRQ
+757 RLIQQ
-762 TVEGAAQHGRWV
+762 TVQGAARHGRWV

-797 LSMSPRDIAAVKA
+797 LSMSPRDVPAVKA
-810 RLRETHFTALSALA
+810 RLREAHFSALSDLA
-824 DRALACASA
+824 SRALACASA
-833 ADVRALETTLPAQTT
+833 QDVRALETTLAVPGTHT
-848 GKEMAA
+848 NPGKELAA
-854 V
+854 

>member
-1 MPSALICAERIR
+1 MPSPLICAERIR
-13 LHQPA
+13 LQQRA
-18 TDKDSAIRAAGQLLA
+18 TDKTSAIRAAGRLLA
-33 DSGCIDPAYIDS
+33 DTGCIDPAYIDS

-74 RQTGIAVLQFPEGL
+74 RQTGIAVLQFPDGL

-108 HIALLRRL
+108 HITLLRRL
-116 TRLLNDEVRLHQLF
+116 TRLLNDDARLRQLF
-130 TTQNAE
+130 ATQRAE
-136 DIVTALSSDAPA
+136 DIVAALSQDAPA

-154 GTDLAEQR
+154 GSDLAER
-162 TLTLE
+162 LALTLD

-186 FAARIQVRHGDE
+186 FAARVQVRHGAE

-216 ARLTLSAEGSDAG
+216 AALTLSAEGPDAR
-229 AALDALQQTI
+229 AALTALQHTI
-239 RGLTAQEHAQAARD
+239 RSLTAQERAQAARD

-260 QTAHGWQADT
+260 QIARGWQPAAD
-270 ALPAIGGIAAS
+270 LPAIGGIGAS
-281 PGLAIGTVH
+281 PGLAIGIVH
-290 VLQHGAATVPDH
+290 VVQPGVSAVPDH
-302 PVALTTG
+302 PVPLAAG

-318 TTRAELAALARD
+318 DTRAELAELARD
-330 TAARLG
+330 TAPRLG
-336 EAEAGIFKAH
+336 EAEAGIFKAQ

-372 WHQAV
+372 WHHAV

-407 GHIDPTL
+407 GHLDPAL
-414 RTAAQ
+414 RGTAQ
-419 ALPDTPCILVAADL
+419 ALPDGPCILVAQDL
-433 SPSDTAALDTQRI
+433 SPSDTAALDTRRI
-446 IGIVTAQGG
+446 AGIVTAQGG

-474 AGPAVLDVAPGTQA
+474 AGPAVLDVASGTQA
-488 IVDGTGG
+488 IVDGSSGQ
-495 RLVLDPDA
+495 LYLDPDA
-503 ASIASARAWL
+503 AAVASAEAWL
-513 QDEAAR
+513 REDAAR
-519 TQREQA
+519 AQREQA
-525 ERGQPART
+525 ERGLPART
-533 RDGHTVEIAANVN
+533 RDGHAVEIAANVN

-551 TEALALGAEGV
+551 IEAITLGAEGV

-576 TPDEDAQY
+576 APDEDAQHE
-584 AVYADMLRALDGRPL
+584 VYAAMLAALGSRPL

-606 GGDKQVPHL
+606 GGDKQVPYL
-615 NLPREENPFLGVR
+615 NLPKEENPFLGVR

-633 LRRPDLME
+633 LRRPDLLE

-650 ARDAG
+650 AR
-655 DAGDGGGDG
+655 GGGP
-664 SALSIMFP
+664 LSIMFP
-672 MITALDEVIALRAA
+672 MITSLDEVIALRAA
-686 CERIRAEVGAPAVP
+686 CERIRAELGAPAVP

-709 AALLADRLAEHV
+709 AALLADQLAEHV

-757 RLIRQ
+757 RLIQ
-762 TVEGAAQHGRWV
+762 LTVQGAARRGRWV

-797 LSMSPRDIAAVKA
+797 LSMSPRDIPAVKA
-810 RLRETHFTALSALA
+810 RLRDAHVGQLTELA
-824 DRALACASA
+824 GQALACASA
-833 ADVRALETTLPAQTT
+833 EDVRALEATLPAHRAGT
-848 GKEMAA
+848 EMAA
-854 V
+854 A